1 MIKRNFTGITALFFA
16 LLVASPIV
24 AQLEGTNNVG
34 EASNELWIDGGAD
47 VRPGAIPSNPDVA
60 IDSSGRSIFV
70 WNSFTSTRNEIYLRL
85 FDTNNSPLGDPVLVN
100 TLVESDQDRPRVAV
114 SSDNSFLVIWQSYES
129 NPNAPGFVNWVRSQ
143 AFDADGIRNGDE
155 QLVSSHPS
163 GEIAEISADVAA
175 LRDGGYI
182 VTWKSSDS
190 EGNDVNIWARRLGAD
205 GVPLADPFVVNSTIG
220 QSEDQPTVT
229 ELSDGGFL
237 VVWARPDI
245 HGRRFMA
252 DGTPV
257 GEDFEIDT
265 FAGGYEIDPDAVLH
279 SDGRVLVVW
288 SDEDRFG
295 IERFTRAR
303 LFSDQLVP
311 QGDDF
316 PLNTLKVNLNAHPR
330 AGDYGSAGF
339 FVVWEGL
346 ESAGDDNDPNSI
358 QGRIV
363 TGSNQFDGPQFQL
376 NVWGTG
382 SQEFPGIGGR
392 NDRIGI
398 AWDSDGNPEYHPDTD
413 DEVITG
419 QFWSVCGIFCDGFE
433 ANGD

>member
-1 MIKRNFTGITALFFA
+1 MRPIRVVSLIVLILSVLFSTLIIA
-16 LLVASPIV
+16 DS
-24 AQLEGTNNVG
+24 GVG
-34 EASNELWIDGGAD
+34 ERSGEFWVDGGAD
-47 VRPGAIPSNPDVA
+47 LRPGNIPNNSDVA
-60 IDSSGRSIFV
+60 IDSLGRSIIV
-70 WNSFTSTRNEIYLRL
+70 WNSFISTRSEIYLRI
-85 FDTNNSPLGDPVLVN
+85 FDVGHNPLGDPVQVN
-100 TLVESDQDRPRVAV
+100 TLVDSDQDRPRVAV
-114 SSDNSFLVIWQSYES
+114 SSDNSFLVIWQSLET
-129 NPNAPGFVNWVRSQ
+129 NPNAGGFDNWVRGQ
-143 AFDADGIRNGDE
+143 AFNADGDPIGDE
-155 QLVSSHPS
+155 QLISSHSS

-182 VTWKSSDS
+182 VVWKGGDP
-190 EGNDVNIWARRLGAD
+190 EGNNVDVWARRIGAD
-205 GVPLADPFVVNSTIG
+205 GTPLDESFVVNSTVDV
-220 QSEDQPTVT
+220 SEDQPTVT

-245 HGRRFMA
+245 HGRRFMS
-252 DGTPV
+252 DGVPV

-265 FAGGYEIDPDAVLH
+265 FAGGYEIDPDVVLH

-303 LFSDQLVP
+303 LFSDELVP

-316 PLNTLKVNLNAHPR
+316 QVSTLNVNLFAHPR
-330 AGDYGSAGF
+330 AGNYGSAGF

-346 ESAGDDNDPNSI
+346 NSAGDDDDPNSI

-363 TGSNQFDGPQFQL
+363 TGANQFDGPQFQV

-382 SQEFPGIGGR
+382 SQEFPSIGGR
-392 NDRIGI
+392 DDRVGI
-398 AWDSDGNPEYHPDTD
+398 AWTSDGNPDYNPDINN
-413 DEVITG
+413 EVITG

-433 ANGD
+433 VRSN